1 MNDGMP
7 ATQQNNLLAIFFMV
21 LTGACMVAVMVNLR
35 YLDESLPS
43 VQVAFIRYLFGLAI
57 IFPFALQELK
67 LRNLKIPIIK
77 HGIRGTLHGFGVVLW
92 FYSVSQITLSQ
103 VTAISYLTPIFTT
116 IGAII
121 VFKERLT
128 KQRFLAI
135 LTAIIGA
142 ILILRPGLEVISVGK
157 SAQLFS
163 TLLLA
168 ASYLITK
175 NLTKTEGTFLIVFML
190 NLFAT
195 LTLLPFALLI
205 WISPSVID
213 LGLLLTIAILASFG
227 HYFVTKAVALAPL
240 SVTQPVI
247 FLQLIWSTL
256 IGLLIFGEPIDL
268 LIIIGGGFIV
278 LAITQIAYS
287 EKKMQSK

>member
-287 EKKMQSK
+287 EKQTKG

>member
-1 MNDGMP
+1 MNDGMH
-7 ATQQNNLLAIFFMV
+7 TVQQNNPLAVFFMV

-57 IFPFALQELK
+57 IFPFAIHELK
-67 LRNLKIPIIK
+67 LRNLEIPIIK

-92 FYSVSQITLSQ
+92 FYSVSQIPLSD

-128 KQRFLAI
+128 KQRSLAI
-135 LTAIIGA
+135 LTAITGA
-142 ILILRPGLEVISVGK
+142 ILILKPGFEVISAGIL
-157 SAQLFS
+157 AQLLS

-168 ASYLITK
+168 TSYLITK
-175 NLTKTEGTFLIVFML
+175 NLTKTEGIFLIVLML

-195 LTLLPFALLI
+195 LTLLPFALLS
-205 WISPSVID
+205 WVTPSVHD
-213 LGLLLTIAILASFG
+213 LGLLLAIAILASFG
-227 HYFVTKAVALAPL
+227 HYFVTTAVALAPL

-247 FLQLIWSTL
+247 FLQLIWATL
-256 IGLLIFGEPIDL
+256 IGLLIFGEPIDF
-268 LIIIGGGFIV
+268 LIIMGGGFIV

-287 EKKMQSK
+287 EKKTKG

>member
-1 MNDGMP
+1 MSHDLP
-7 ATQQNNLLAIFFMV
+7 SFQQNNILAIFFMV
-21 LTGACMVAVMVNLR
+21 LTGACMVAVMVTIR
-35 YLDESLPS
+35 YTDESLPS
-43 VQVAFIRYLFGLAI
+43 IQVAFIRYLFGLVI
-57 IFPFALQELK
+57 IFPFAISELK
-67 LRNLKIPIIK
+67 VRNFEIPIVQ

-92 FYSVSQITLSQ
+92 FYSISQIPLSE

-121 VFKERLT
+121 LFNERLT
-128 KQRFLAI
+128 KQRSLAI

-142 ILILRPGLEVISVGK
+142 ILILKPGLEVISSGK
-157 SAQLFS
+157 SAQLLS

-175 NLTKTEGTFLIVFML
+175 ILTKTEGIFLIVLML
-190 NLFAT
+190 NFFAT
-195 LTLLPFALLI
+195 ITLLPFALMN
-205 WISPSVID
+205 WITPSMYD
-213 LGLLLTIAILASFG
+213 LGLLLAIAILATFG
-227 HYFVTKAVALAPL
+227 HYFVTTAVALAPL

-256 IGLLIFGEPIDL
+256 IGLLIFGEPIDF

-278 LAITQIAYS
+278 FAITQIAYS

>member
-7 ATQQNNLLAIFFMV
+7 VTQQNNLLAIFFMV

>member
-57 IFPFALQELK
+57 IFPFAAQELK

-287 EKKMQSK
+287 EKQTKG

>member
-35 YLDESLPS
+35 YLDGSLPS

-57 IFPFALQELK
+57 IFPFAVQELK

-121 VFKERLT
+121 VFKERLS

-142 ILILRPGLEVISVGK
+142 ILILRPGLEVISAGK
-157 SAQLFS
+157 WAQLFS
-163 TLLLA
+163 TLLFA

-287 EKKMQSK
+287 EKQTKG

>member
-1 MNDGMP
+1 MNDGTP

-57 IFPFALQELK
+57 IFPFAVQELK

-121 VFKERLT
+121 VFNERLN
-128 KQRFLAI
+128 KQRFLSI

-168 ASYLITK
+168 TSYLITK

-287 EKKMQSK
+287 EKQTKG

>member
-43 VQVAFIRYLFGLAI
+43 FQVAFIRYLFGLAI

-128 KQRFLAI
+128 KHRFLAI

-142 ILILRPGLEVISVGK
+142 ILILRPGLEVISAGK

>member
-1 MNDGMP
+1 MNDGTP

-135 LTAIIGA
+135 LTALIGA
-142 ILILRPGLEVISVGK
+142 ILILRPGLEVISAGK

-287 EKKMQSK
+287 EKQTKG

>member
-142 ILILRPGLEVISVGK
+142 ILILRPGLEVISAGK
-157 SAQLFS
+157 WAQLFS
-163 TLLLA
+163 TLLFA

-287 EKKMQSK
+287 EKQTKG

>member
-35 YLDESLPS
+35 YLDGSLPS

-57 IFPFALQELK
+57 IFPFAVQELK

-142 ILILRPGLEVISVGK
+142 ILILRPGLEVISAGK
-157 SAQLFS
+157 WAQLFS
-163 TLLLA
+163 TLLFA

-287 EKKMQSK
+287 EKQTKG

>member
-1 MNDGMP
+1 MNDGTP

-57 IFPFALQELK
+57 IFPFAVQELK

-142 ILILRPGLEVISVGK
+142 ILILRPGLEVISAGK
-157 SAQLFS
+157 WAQLFS

-287 EKKMQSK
+287 EKQTKG

>member
-1 MNDGMP
+1 MNDGTP
-7 ATQQNNLLAIFFMV
+7 AIQQNNLLAIFFMV

-57 IFPFALQELK
+57 IFPFAVQELK

-142 ILILRPGLEVISVGK
+142 ILILRPGLEVISAGK
-157 SAQLFS
+157 WAQLFS

-278 LAITQIAYS
+278 LAITQISYS

>member
-1 MNDGMP
+1 MNDGTP

-57 IFPFALQELK
+57 IFPFAVQELK

-142 ILILRPGLEVISVGK
+142 ILILRPGLEVISAGK

-287 EKKMQSK
+287 EKQTKG

>member
-1 MNDGMP
+1 MSHDLP
-7 ATQQNNLLAIFFMV
+7 TFQQNNILAIFFMV
-21 LTGACMVAVMVNLR
+21 LTGACMVAVMVTIR
-35 YLDESLPS
+35 YTDESLPS
-43 VQVAFIRYLFGLAI
+43 IQVAFIRYFFGLVI
-57 IFPFALQELK
+57 IFPFAVSELK
-67 LRNLKIPIIK
+67 VRNLKIPIVQ

-92 FYSVSQITLSQ
+92 FYSISQIPLSE

-116 IGAII
+116 IGAI
-121 VFKERLT
+121 VLFNERLT
-128 KQRFLAI
+128 KQRSLAI

-142 ILILRPGLEVISVGK
+142 ILILKPGLEVISSGK
-157 SAQLFS
+157 SAQLLS

-175 NLTKTEGTFLIVFML
+175 ILTKTEGIFLIVLML
-190 NLFAT
+190 NFFAT
-195 LTLLPFALLI
+195 ITLLPFALMN
-205 WISPSVID
+205 WTTPSMYD
-213 LGLLLTIAILASFG
+213 LGLLLAIAILATFG
-227 HYFVTKAVALAPL
+227 HYFVTTAVALAPL

-256 IGLLIFGEPIDL
+256 IGLLIFGEPIDF

-278 LAITQIAYS
+278 FAITQIAYS

>member
-1 MNDGMP
+1 MNDGTP

-57 IFPFALQELK
+57 IFPFAAQELK

-142 ILILRPGLEVISVGK
+142 ILILRPGLEVISAGK

-213 LGLLLTIAILASFG
+213 LGLVLTIAILASFG

-287 EKKMQSK
+287 EKQTKG

>member
-1 MNDGMP
+1 MNDGTP
-7 ATQQNNLLAIFFMV
+7 AIQQNNLLAIFFMV

>member
-1 MNDGMP
+1 MSDGTP

-57 IFPFALQELK
+57 IFPFAIQELK

-92 FYSVSQITLSQ
+92 FYSVSQIPLSQ

-142 ILILRPGLEVISVGK
+142 ILILRPGLEVISAGK

-175 NLTKTEGTFLIVFML
+175 NLTKTEGTFLIVLML

-205 WISPSVID
+205 WISPSIHD
-213 LGLLLTIAILASFG
+213 LVLLLTIAILASFG

-287 EKKMQSK
+287 EKQTHG

>member
-57 IFPFALQELK
+57 IFPFAAQELK

>member
-1 MNDGMP
+1 MNDGTP

-57 IFPFALQELK
+57 IFPFAVQELK

-77 HGIRGTLHGFGVVLW
+77 HGMRGTLHGFGVVLW

-142 ILILRPGLEVISVGK
+142 ILILRPGLEVISAGK

-287 EKKMQSK
+287 EKQTKG

>member
-195 LTLLPFALLI
+195 LTLLPFAFLI

>member
-1 MNDGMP
+1 MNDGTP

-57 IFPFALQELK
+57 IFPFAVQELK
-67 LRNLKIPIIK
+67 LRNHKIPIIK
-77 HGIRGTLHGFGVVLW
+77 HGMRGTLHGFGVVLW

-142 ILILRPGLEVISVGK
+142 ILILRPGLEVISAGK

-163 TLLLA
+163 TLLFA

-175 NLTKTEGTFLIVFML
+175 NLTKTEGIFLIVFML

-287 EKKMQSK
+287 EKQTKG

>member
-1 MNDGMP
+1 MSHDLP
-7 ATQQNNLLAIFFMV
+7 SFQQNNILAIFFMV
-21 LTGACMVAVMVNLR
+21 LTGACMVAVMVTIR
-35 YLDESLPS
+35 YTDESLPS
-43 VQVAFIRYLFGLAI
+43 IQVAFIRYLFGLVI
-57 IFPFALQELK
+57 IFPFAISELK
-67 LRNLKIPIIK
+67 VRNLKIPIVQ

-92 FYSVSQITLSQ
+92 FYSISQIPLSE

-121 VFKERLT
+121 LFNERLT
-128 KQRFLAI
+128 KQRSLAI

-142 ILILRPGLEVISVGK
+142 ILILKPGLEVISSGK
-157 SAQLFS
+157 SAQLLS

-175 NLTKTEGTFLIVFML
+175 ILTKTEGIFLIVLML
-190 NLFAT
+190 NFFAT
-195 LTLLPFALLI
+195 ITLLPFALMN
-205 WISPSVID
+205 WITPSMYD
-213 LGLLLTIAILASFG
+213 LGLLLAIAILATFG
-227 HYFVTKAVALAPL
+227 HYFVTTAVALAPL

-256 IGLLIFGEPIDL
+256 IGLLIFGEPVDF

-278 LAITQIAYS
+278 FAITQIAYS

>member
-157 SAQLFS
+157 SAQLVS

-195 LTLLPFALLI
+195 LTLLPFAFLI

>member
-195 LTLLPFALLI
+195 LTLLPFAFLI

-287 EKKMQSK
+287 EKQTKG

>member
-1 MNDGMP
+1 
-7 ATQQNNLLAIFFMV
+7 
-21 LTGACMVAVMVNLR
+21 
-35 YLDESLPS
+35 
-43 VQVAFIRYLFGLAI
+43 
-57 IFPFALQELK
+57 
-67 LRNLKIPIIK
+67 
-77 HGIRGTLHGFGVVLW
+77 
-92 FYSVSQITLSQ
+92 
-103 VTAISYLTPIFTT
+103 
-116 IGAII
+116 
-121 VFKERLT
+121 
-128 KQRFLAI
+128 
-135 LTAIIGA
+135 
-142 ILILRPGLEVISVGK
+142 
-157 SAQLFS
+157 
-163 TLLLA
+163 
-168 ASYLITK
+168 
-175 NLTKTEGTFLIVFML
+175 
-190 NLFAT
+190 
-195 LTLLPFALLI
+195 LLPFALLI

>member
-195 LTLLPFALLI
+195 LALLPFAFLI

>member
-278 LAITQIAYS
+278 LAITQITYS
-287 EKKMQSK
+287 EKQTKG

>member
-157 SAQLFS
+157 SAQLVS
-163 TLLLA
+163 TLLFA

-195 LTLLPFALLI
+195 LALLPFAFLI

>member
-1 MNDGMP
+1 MH
-7 ATQQNNLLAIFFMV
+7 TVQQNNPLAVFFMV

-57 IFPFALQELK
+57 IFPFAIHELK
-67 LRNLKIPIIK
+67 LRNLEIPIIK

-92 FYSVSQITLSQ
+92 FYSVSQIPLSD

-128 KQRFLAI
+128 KQRSLAI
-135 LTAIIGA
+135 LTAITGA
-142 ILILRPGLEVISVGK
+142 ILILKPGFEVISAGIL
-157 SAQLFS
+157 AQLLS

-168 ASYLITK
+168 TSYLITK
-175 NLTKTEGTFLIVFML
+175 NLTKTEGIFLIVLML

-195 LTLLPFALLI
+195 LTLLPFALLS
-205 WISPSVID
+205 WVTPSVHD
-213 LGLLLTIAILASFG
+213 LGLLLAIAILASFG
-227 HYFVTKAVALAPL
+227 HYFVTTAVALAPL

-247 FLQLIWSTL
+247 FLQLIWATL
-256 IGLLIFGEPIDL
+256 IGLLIFGEPIDF
-268 LIIIGGGFIV
+268 LIIMGGGFIV

-287 EKKMQSK
+287 EKKTKG